1 MTNEVAESSV
11 VAPVWWARRLVVHGE
26 TVPEPPAGHAPF
38 EAVHTLCPD
47 SARMIPFTSSLP
59 AMVEGPVFVPM
70 KAFAVVVPRFATP
83 CTNMFPVEVRK
94 PAVIPVLDVDVV

>member
-1 MTNEVAESSV
+1 M
-11 VAPVWWARRLVVHGE
+11 
-26 TVPEPPAGHAPF
+26 PEPPAGHAPF
-38 EAVHTLCPD
+38 EAVHTRCPD

-59 AMVEGPVFVPM
+59 AMVEVPVFVPM

-94 PAVIPVLDVDVV
+94 PAVIPVVNVDVAPAVMEFWALIFPVVVMKPVF